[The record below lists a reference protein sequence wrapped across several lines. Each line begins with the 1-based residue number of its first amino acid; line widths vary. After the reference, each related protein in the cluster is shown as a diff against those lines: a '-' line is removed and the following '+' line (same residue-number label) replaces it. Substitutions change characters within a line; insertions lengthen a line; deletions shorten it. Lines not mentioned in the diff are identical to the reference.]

1 MSPASIREKRVFVV
15 DDEVIIADTLGLILR
30 GAGFTVSTFYDGQAA
45 LEHAQQEHPD
55 IVLSDIVMPK
65 MDGFTLAARLR
76 EQLPH
81 CRVLLISGNA
91 YSLNQLS
98 EGEDNGGME
107 LDILAKPVHPEVIIR
122 KLTAMAVTGYESPL
136 PFLPEH

>member
-1 MSPASIREKRVFVV
+1 MGPASPREKRVFVV
-15 DDEVIIADTLGLILR
+15 DDEATIADTLGLILQR
-30 GAGFTVSTFYDGQAA
+30 AGFMVSIFYDGQAA

-65 MDGFTLAARLR
+65 MDGFTLVARLR

-98 EGEDNGGME
+98 EWRENGSPE
-107 LDILAKPVHPEVIIR
+107 LEILAKPVHPEVIIR
-122 KLTAMAVTGYESPL
+122 RLTAMAITGDPVDHDV
-136 PFLPEH
+136 FN